1 MALELPPDD
10 DVGPEILMEK
20 GTLSMS
26 CPVVDLVTPS
36 RATDSD
42 LPEALLGGALH
53 FNAESLNQSNPV
65 AAAELMGAGAKDSGL
80 QPRHLQHMSMEGFY
94 ELYRLWA
101 GNAEPTEI
109 AGSRLFASIYQE
121 RIRKASLQPDRQQL
135 EKAQSEH
142 IKNVRM
148 YRQTQSRLNALS
160 EQATGT
166 NGSSTSILKL
176 DIDGLDQSK
185 TRYPRLNSINPK
197 SLTNA
202 WRPQIHVL
210 GCIIWG
216 VVESYFVLEPD
227 VPKDSSTE
235 ITCILRAL
243 DQAKEILDKRGI
255 PIPEH
260 LIIEDFVKLILE
272 KVTPS
277 RKRELRAEIL
287 TGSLNWKQYYDQY
300 EIQMSGLDLPL
311 YDDRSGDSWKPTE
324 IPKEDYKHCDTDCI
338 LLVKHLVN
346 SQSLSQPPLTL
357 LPAEFLKKIQ
367 QELESLPRNILSD
380 RAKKEWER
388 FAPGP
393 VQPVYIAP
401 AKIPAPED
409 GEPKKRGRPPK
420 VRDPNDQ
427 GQGAAAEI
435 FVEQAGAAPIAIPPV
450 EEEVELGPG
459 QDMVLQPVVDNPPP
473 PTRSTFAGR
482 TKSGSEEYQ
491 NQWMG
496 RREMYYKFVPVAFW
510 KDPSERQYW
519 TLCNTIGDKD
529 KAMQQFLDQIGVKR
543 GPPAPAPKA
552 AAVPKAKCKAKAQAK
567 AQAKRKAEKNSGPGR
582 RPGVKSSRGKAAYR

>member
-1 MALELPPDD
+1 
-10 DVGPEILMEK
+10 
-20 GTLSMS
+20 
-26 CPVVDLVTPS
+26 
-36 RATDSD
+36 
-42 LPEALLGGALH
+42 
-53 FNAESLNQSNPV
+53 
-65 AAAELMGAGAKDSGL
+65 
-80 QPRHLQHMSMEGFY
+80 
-94 ELYRLWA
+94 
-101 GNAEPTEI
+101 
-109 AGSRLFASIYQE
+109 
-121 RIRKASLQPDRQQL
+121 
-135 EKAQSEH
+135 
-142 IKNVRM
+142 
-148 YRQTQSRLNALS
+148 
-160 EQATGT
+160 
-166 NGSSTSILKL
+166 
-176 DIDGLDQSK
+176 
-185 TRYPRLNSINPK
+185 
-197 SLTNA
+197 
-202 WRPQIHVL
+202 
-210 GCIIWG
+210 
-216 VVESYFVLEPD
+216 
-227 VPKDSSTE
+227 
-235 ITCILRAL
+235 
-243 DQAKEILDKRGI
+243 
-255 PIPEH
+255 
-260 LIIEDFVKLILE
+260 
-272 KVTPS
+272 
-277 RKRELRAEIL
+277 
-287 TGSLNWKQYYDQY
+287 
-300 EIQMSGLDLPL
+300 MSGLVPRKNSNLSVNHCWRFIRRSDLPL
-311 YDDRSGDSWKPTE
+311 YDDR
-324 IPKEDYKHCDTDCI
+324 KEDYKHCDTDCI

-380 RAKKEWER
+380 RAKKEFLKTADMVEREPWELVRAAKCLREWVDANVRKDWQSVTMPTWWFANDVRELCITPNPEGWER

-420 VRDPNDQ
+420 VRDPNDPPPKRGRPPKRPPVVQEEDQ